1 MSGQSVMGHLHLGH
15 LPRSYR
21 WKQVISLLDE
31 GAEIP
36 ELASSSVNAASKGL
50 RNIPTDGGFTAIISY
65 IFELAKASRSSDIS
79 DSLTSI
85 GIDLNS
91 QKTSIDFI
99 STIAGNLSDR
109 LSPVYPRSDVGKI
122 ASDSLL
128 ESLSKQ
134 ITGKTGSLFDEGDQ
148 SIKSLT
154 ESFRGNGFKNLMHEF
169 YATFTSRYLSYHLGR
184 ELANHVGV
192 GERFQDIDS
201 HTEFSNAFS
210 HYCRQTI
217 RITDEFTPGWL
228 GKSIYEGT
236 LSKEAI
242 NRYVYVAFKKITS
255 EFEKGAD

>member
-1 MSGQSVMGHLHLGH
+1 MGHLHLGH
-15 LPRSYR
+15 LPRTHH
-21 WKQVISLLDE
+21 WKQVIALLDN

-36 ELASSSVNAASKGL
+36 DLASSSVNAASKGL
-50 RNIPTDGGFTAIISY
+50 QNIPSDGGFAAIVSY
-65 IFELAKASRSSDIS
+65 IFELAKASWSSDIS
-79 DSLTSI
+79 DSLSYI
-85 GIDLNS
+85 GIGSNS

-99 STIAGNLSDR
+99 STIANNLSDR

-122 ASDSLL
+122 AQDSFL
-128 ESLSKQ
+128 ETLSKQ
-134 ITGKTGSLFDEGDQ
+134 ITGKTGSLFDEDSQ
-148 SIKSLT
+148 SAKSLT

-184 ELANHVGV
+184 ELANHVGI
-192 GERFQDIDS
+192 GKRFQDIDS

-217 RITDEFTPGWL
+217 RITDEFTPGWV

-236 LSKEAI
+236 LSKEAVS
-242 NRYVYVAFKKITS
+242 RYVYVAFKKITS